1 MNKQLFNRVAD
12 IAKDQTRIE
21 LALVQELER
30 NADIAKNQLIQLQ
43 RLAARMEYNFRQI
56 EDMANKVGV
65 ELNSKTIE
73 AGKFFREL
81 ENKLK

>member
-30 NADIAKNQLIQLQ
+30 NADIAKGKLNSLQ
-43 RLAARMEYNFRQI
+43 NLAARMEYNFRQI

>member
-30 NADIAKNQLIQLQ
+30 NADIAKGKLNSLQ
-43 RLAARMEYNFRQI
+43 NLAARMEYNFRQI

-81 ENKLK
+81 EHKLK

>member
-12 IAKDQTRIE
+12 IAKEQTRIE

-30 NADIAKNQLIQLQ
+30 NAEIAKGKLNSLQ
-43 RLAARMEYNFRQI
+43 NLAARMEYNFRQI